1 MNYEDLLNF
10 WFAPLAAG
18 PASERFSYR
27 PQWFVKSA
35 HFDDEVRAKFH
46 DVWIDARKGLLPHW
60 EKTPEGLLATVILF
74 DQLPRNMFRDQPAS
88 FETDDRA
95 LHLARQA
102 ILQEM
107 DLTLHPIQRWF
118 LYMPFEHSEN
128 LRDQEISVELFA
140 GLQALM
146 PGSQVLDYAERHR
159 DIIARFGRFPHR
171 NRILQRKSTPE
182 ELEFLKGPGSSF

>member
-10 WFAPLAAG
+10 WFAPHPSAP
-18 PASERFSYR
+18 PAERFSYR
-27 PQWFVKSA
+27 PQWFVKSS
-35 HFDDEVRAKFH
+35 HFDQEVKARFQQMWSDAK
-46 DVWIDARKGLLPHW
+46 KGLLSHW
-60 EKTPEGLLATVILF
+60 EKTPEGVLASIILY

-107 DLTLHPIQRWF
+107 DLTLHPVQRWF
-118 LYMPFEHSEN
+118 MYLPFEHSEN
-128 LRDQEISVELFA
+128 MRDQEISVELFA
-140 GLQALM
+140 NLQDML
-146 PGSQVLDYAERHR
+146 PDSQVLDYAERHR

-171 NRILQRKSTPE
+171 NRILQRKSTLE
-182 ELEFLKGPGSSF
+182 EVEFLKSPGSSF

>member
-1 MNYEDLLNF
+1 MNYDDLLNF
-10 WFAPLAAG
+10 WFAPHAAG

-46 DVWIDARKGLLPHW
+46 DVWMDARKGLLPHW
-60 EKTPEGLLATVILF
+60 EKTPEGLLATIILF

-182 ELEFLKGPGSSF
+182 ELEFLKSPGSSF